1 MERRWT
7 FPKKHFVKV
16 NTHVVNYPNRLP
28 NGNTMGLGVVIRDH
42 RGVVVMMVS
51 GTIRGLTVIDSE
63 LWALLIGLRTLGPLD
78 ARFHVV
84 EEDVAAAQQVAE
96 EEVEDMGEWL
106 VQDLGSQSMGVQ
118 N

>member
-42 RGVVVMMVS
+42 RGAMVMMVS
-51 GTIRGLTVIDSE
+51 GTIRVFRRGIGKARE
-63 LWALLIGLRTLGPLD
+63 LWRLDMGLGSLD
-78 ARFHVV
+78 ARFQVV
-84 EEDVAAAQQVAE
+84 DEDVVAAQQVAE
-96 EEVEDMGEWL
+96 EEVEGMGECL